1 MSRSMWILPCSPERY
16 LAMLVNIF
24 ECEKVGRESP
34 DPVQGLILKPND
46 GENGD
51 GTEGYE
57 RLVMLKFK
65 SLEGLRLE
73 ARKTRIL
80 ILI

>member
-1 MSRSMWILPCSPERY
+1 
-16 LAMLVNIF
+16 MLVNIF
-24 ECEKVGRESP
+24 ESEKVGRESP

-73 ARKTRIL
+73 ARKIRIL